1 MSNKTPYEI
10 RLELLQLANG
20 ILCDKNFK
28 DCERLREDWQ
38 AKKEVTMMQAHQQ
51 HHYPTLDSYPDMP
64 SVNQEEIIELA
75 KKLNE
80 FVSNG

>member
-28 DCERLREDWQ
+28 ECEKLREDWQ
-38 AKKEVTMMQAHQQ
+38 AKKELAMVQAHQE
-51 HHYPTLDSYPDMP
+51 HEYGTLEEYPDMP
-64 SVNQEEIIELA
+64 SVDQDEIVELA
-75 KKLNE
+75 KKLND